1 MVVAMCAR
9 HAAAANLHS
18 SVPAADRA
26 QHMHKRFLALCT
38 SPQQMHINSEVT
50 KYRYSSMH
58 QVAQDGLLASSSSSS
73 GHMKSIVDT
82 VHLAA
87 TSILGTSKPTDG
99 VVW

>member
-1 MVVAMCAR
+1 
-9 HAAAANLHS
+9 
-18 SVPAADRA
+18 
-26 QHMHKRFLALCT
+26 
-38 SPQQMHINSEVT
+38 
-50 KYRYSSMH
+50 MH

-87 TSILGTSKPTDG
+87 TSILGTSKPTDE